1 MQLAYGPFNQALA
14 LSRLLQVRTIPPLAV
29 RPWVDPRTQVACAHA
44 EPASIWHGISP
55 GAAARA
61 RSRASEL
68 PRWKT

>member
-44 EPASIWHGISP
+44 EPASIWHGISLGQRP
-55 GAAARA
+55 GHGRGRA
-61 RSRASEL
+61 NYQVERL
-68 PRWKT
+68 